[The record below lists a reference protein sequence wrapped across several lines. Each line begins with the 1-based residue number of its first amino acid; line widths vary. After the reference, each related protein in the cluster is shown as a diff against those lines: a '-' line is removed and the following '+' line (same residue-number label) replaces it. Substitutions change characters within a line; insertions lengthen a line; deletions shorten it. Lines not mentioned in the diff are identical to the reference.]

1 MALAKDNKE
10 YTFQHYVPRTY
21 LEAWEID
28 KHRVHV
34 FMKDTSRDFHKPTS
48 EVLGQNNFY
57 TLKSEDML
65 ILTDEDRIEIFGELL
80 KYQIS
85 LEGKNL
91 DDLLELSKNYYRFD
105 EWTIESTDSTDVD
118 RANLK
123 SEIEKKRILDIEKG
137 WHEIEGEWDSLRSEI
152 IKTMNSKSHNLKLK
166 DGQKIIRYITSQ
178 KSRNM
183 SKKEEYRKMID
194 SILSFISENMTT
206 DEYNQIIDEFTEA
219 YFLKSVR
226 KYQQEDEDSLII
238 KEQNLMMNL
247 HMVFYRATGR
257 KKFLT
262 SDNPAFT
269 IIDKKF
275 YKGRFD
281 GLYFPLTPDLLVALH
296 RGETYR
302 YTRADMPVNKIR
314 RVNRYIKENTN
325 RFYISVGE

>member
-1 MALAKDNKE
+1 MAE
-10 YTFQHYVPRTY
+10 YKFQHYVPRTY
-21 LEAWEID
+21 LEAWENNRQ
-28 KHRVHV
+28 RVHV
-34 FMKDTSRDFHKPTS
+34 FMKDTGRDFHKLTS

-65 ILTDEDRIEIFGELL
+65 ILTDEDRVEIFGELL

-85 LEGKNL
+85 LDEDNL
-91 DDLLELSKNYYRFD
+91 DDLLDLSKNYYRFD
-105 EWTIESTDSTDVD
+105 EWTIESKDGSTVD
-118 RANLK
+118 REYLK

-137 WHEIEGEWDSLRSEI
+137 WHEIEGEWNYLRDEI
-152 IKTMNSKSHNLKLK
+152 TKTMDNKSHNLKLE

-178 KSRNM
+178 KSRNV
-183 SKKEEYRKMID
+183 SKKEEYREMID
-194 SILSFISENMTT
+194 SILSFTKENMTE
-206 DEYNQIIDEFTEA
+206 DEYKQIIDEFTDA

-226 KYQQEDEDSLII
+226 KYQQEDEDSLIL

-247 HMVFYRATGR
+247 HMVFYRTTGG

-262 SDNPAFT
+262 SDNPVFT

-296 RGETYR
+296 RGETYM
-302 YTRADMPVNKIR
+302 YTRADMPINKIR
-314 RVNRYIKENTN
+314 RVNRYIKENTE
-325 RFYISVGE
+325 RFYVKYDI